1 MRAIRVLVV
10 DDALVSALAVIDY
23 ACEQLVPPD
32 IRDFRDPWDRD
43 FTFPYA
49 IAMEFLRPEGLWDAD
64 TGRVSLVSDP
74 ALVRPVHNWRAAH
87 YVCDRLRPGGMN

>member
-1 MRAIRVLVV
+1 MRPIRVLVV
-10 DDALVSALAVIDY
+10 DDLLVDALALIDY

-32 IRDFRDPWDRD
+32 IRDFRDPWDRN

-49 IAMEFLRPEGLWDAD
+49 YVMEFLHPEGDWGSDI
-64 TGRVSLVSDP
+64 GRVSLVLDP

-87 YVCDRLRPGGMN
+87 YVCDRLRLGGMN